1 MYINEIIINNFRAF
15 SKQDEEYVL
24 KFSPNINC
32 ISGHNGVGK
41 STILAMLSNIGELKK
56 QYGTRLNNKMFR
68 GEYSEVIK
76 RDLKSDS
83 KGDKLK
89 VKFADP
95 PSGGAFNDIYP
106 QELDFRATFQKTNN
120 GKDTR
125 YRLLPKKSSL
135 RKTESKLAFPTYYLG
150 LSRLFPVGESENIQV
165 KSIYKKEYTE
175 KMIEDYKEILNRK
188 DATIEGINLIN
199 LSDTNKKQGIG
210 IVTDQYDYQSNSAG
224 QDNIGQIIIAIY
236 SFEVLK
242 EKLGDKYF
250 GGILAIDEID
260 ATIHPGVQ
268 NRLVDYL
275 EKKSKQLT
283 LQIFFTTHSN
293 TLLKHLIKK
302 RELNKKNNNIKI
314 NYLFNSRGF
323 IEIEENPTDKFII
336 NNLTETYANIT
347 KDNYVNIVTE
357 DKVAQELLKEI
368 LKYKKF
374 SKTDMINYVEA
385 NGSWTTYAKLFNAS
399 PQAFNNFLFILDPD
413 LNQKDMYH
421 NLCNIIDENYIGYN
435 IQILPGENF
444 IEKEIWE
451 WVYNIDSNHK
461 LFYDEFFS
469 NESIF
474 KHILINNGPY
484 SNIYE
489 DISED
494 KKKLKRWFKDN
505 SKITQTL
512 IKYWIVDNEEKV
524 NKFYGSFNKG
534 IKKII

>member
-1 MYINEIIINNFRAF
+1 M
-15 SKQDEEYVL
+15 
-24 KFSPNINC
+24 
-32 ISGHNGVGK
+32 
-41 STILAMLSNIGELKK
+41 
-56 QYGTRLNNKMFR
+56 
-68 GEYSEVIK
+68 
-76 RDLKSDS
+76 
-83 KGDKLK
+83 
-89 VKFADP
+89 
-95 PSGGAFNDIYP
+95 
-106 QELDFRATFQKTNN
+106 
-120 GKDTR
+120 
-125 YRLLPKKSSL
+125 
-135 RKTESKLAFPTYYLG
+135 
-150 LSRLFPVGESENIQV
+150 
-165 KSIYKKEYTE
+165 
-175 KMIEDYKEILNRK
+175 
-188 DATIEGINLIN
+188 
-199 LSDTNKKQGIG
+199 
-210 IVTDQYDYQSNSAG
+210 
-224 QDNIGQIIIAIY
+224 
-236 SFEVLK
+236 
-242 EKLGDKYF
+242 
-250 GGILAIDEID
+250 
-260 ATIHPGVQ
+260 
-268 NRLVDYL
+268 
-275 EKKSKQLT
+275 
-283 LQIFFTTHSN
+283 
-293 TLLKHLIKK
+293 
-302 RELNKKNNNIKI
+302 
-314 NYLFNSRGF
+314 
-323 IEIEENPTDKFII
+323 
-336 NNLTETYANIT
+336 TETYANIT

-413 LNQKDMYH
+413 LNQKDKYH

-461 LFYDEFFS
+461 LFYDDYFS